1 MRQNGPQSAS
11 AMSANNPNTINSPFR
26 QKRNQP
32 KKRTNPLKKSRMID
46 YLDPKFLG
54 RFTND
59 QGKILPRR
67 ITGVTALQQRRMARA
82 IKYARHLSLLP
93 FVAQDT
99 R

>member
-1 MRQNGPQSAS
+1 MAFNQRGGRPH
-11 AMSANNPNTINSPFR
+11 NPNPINSPFR

-32 KKRTNPLKKSRMID
+32 RRRSNPLKQSRLID

-67 ITGVTALQQRRMARA
+67 ITGVSALQQRRLARA
-82 IKYARHLSLLP
+82 VKYARHLALLP